1 MIKIGNQRTPDP
13 TNLTG
18 LTPAQSAGLQENE
31 PSAFSKALE
40 RTQAALRQETMEK
53 LLSMVDLQ
61 AQRLLKSPIP
71 AEITVYRELIRRFL
85 KEATAKMG
93 KLEKK
98 TDRRNRPLVTIREV
112 DEKLAELTE
121 KVVSGQA
128 KPIEILALV
137 NEIRGLLVDFLV

>member
-18 LTPAQSAGLQENE
+18 LTPAQAQSLQENE

-53 LLSMVDLQ
+53 LLNMVDLQ

-71 AEITVYRELIRRFL
+71 AEITVYRELIKRFL

-121 KVVSGQA
+121 KVISGQA